1 MDTILYFVFIF
12 VLFMAVWIVSML
24 ISRSISKKKLK
35 GFIDYIHENLPDIDH
50 ENDEHLFAKQ
60 KSKQVRPDI
69 MLLIKEERQN
79 ILLILDSKTV
89 GISHKSY
96 AFGDLVDVNSTNQ
109 IIGRGL
115 LPKTYSYEEALQLTF
130 KDGETF
136 QLILENISNKQ
147 GTDQGANIVRE
158 IFAPWQRKLDQIIKE
173 NKA

>member
-35 GFIDYIHENLPDIDH
+35 RFIDYIHENLPDIDH

-96 AFGDLVDVNSTNQ
+96 AFEDLVDVNSTNQ

-115 LPKTYSYEEALQLTF
+115 LPKTYSYEETLQLTF

-136 QLILENISNKQ
+136 QMILENISNKQ

-158 IFAPWQRKLDQIIKE
+158 IFAPWQRKLNQIIKE